1 MTCKNCLAVS
11 AVWPTAISRKDETI
25 LCLSVEESTPSI
37 ASLLGPLFF
46 FFLFYVN
53 SNAELSLSMGF
64 FFSHT
69 ECLFFLFYYL
79 FIALQIRQR
88 EKPRGGLGNRRPF
101 WFLFANHNFFL
112 AVKFV

>member
-46 FFLFYVN
+46 FLLTQTL
-53 SNAELSLSMGF
+53 SSLSLWVF
-64 FFSHT
+64 FFTHRMPF
-69 ECLFFLFYYL
+69 FFLFYYL

>member
-46 FFLFYVN
+46 FFFFLLTQTL
-53 SNAELSLSMGF
+53 SSLSQWVF
-64 FFSHT
+64 FFHT
-69 ECLFFLFYYL
+69 QNAFFFFCFTIYL
-79 FIALQIRQR
+79 
-88 EKPRGGLGNRRPF
+88 
-101 WFLFANHNFFL
+101 
-112 AVKFV
+112 